1 MKKFVIILIIA
12 LLIVIFFG
20 CTKTKDNIPK
30 QAVAENLP
38 VTGILNVEIFDR
50 GSDGGRTLAHNN
62 AWTDWIKEKV
72 KNDLDIDI
80 TFVPV
85 GRWSEN
91 TDIVN
96 LMASSSA
103 PDLCYTYNYDMINDF
118 RDKGGILDL
127 APYIDTY
134 LPDLKK
140 LLGDDPSFPGKQLI
154 YREQDPKTQKIYSIC
169 SYRTA
174 IAQRNVFI
182 RKDWLDKLGMTIP
195 KDMGQFYQALKI
207 FRDRDP
213 GNVGKNRVVPIGVN
227 QDVRWGLADFINH
240 FLDPKLSER
249 DRWINSIADRAITI
263 PGYKRG
269 IQEMN
274 KWYNEGLIFKDFP
287 LMTTA
292 DDFYNQIKSGVVG
305 SFCQNWDF
313 IYRTDMNILVDLR
326 KNVPGA
332 DYIPINITNN
342 KEVMDKIGLRYFIP
356 SFSPNKDAALKYL
369 NWLAK
374 PENFNF
380 LQIGQEGIN
389 HKMVDGIPQTIA
401 TPPQHPWFMNS
412 PNNIDITIPMN
423 GVELGSDAQNAKV
436 LGLSYG
442 TISPDVISYA
452 YVTATTGARGPAVW
466 QATTK
471 VNQYSGDLREKADD
485 LISLA
490 ITAKPGEF
498 NRVWD
503 SGIKDWLKIGG
514 QEVLDEKNALYP
526 K

>member
-1 MKKFVIILIIA
+1 MKKIVIV
-12 LLIVIFFG
+12 LIVLSIAIIFG
-20 CTKTKDNIPK
+20 CKKTSTPK
-30 QAVAENLP
+30 QTAENLP
-38 VTGILNVEIFDR
+38 VTGKLNVEIFDR

-62 AWTDWIKEKV
+62 AWTNWIKEKV
-72 KNDLDIDI
+72 KQDLDIDV
-80 TFVPV
+80 TFVPI

-96 LMASSSA
+96 LMASGSA

-118 RDKGGILDL
+118 RDKGGIFDL
-127 APYIDTY
+127 APYIDSY

-154 YREQDPKTQKIYSIC
+154 YREQDSKTSKIYSVC
-169 SYRTA
+169 SYRTN
-174 IAQRNVFI
+174 IAQRNIFI

-213 GNVGKNRVVPIGVN
+213 GNVGKNRVVPLSVN
-227 QDVRWGLADFINH
+227 QDVRWGLADFINN
-240 FLDPKLSER
+240 FLDPKTTER
-249 DRWINSIADRAITI
+249 DRWVNFIADRNIML

-269 IQEMN
+269 VQEMN

-326 KNVPGA
+326 KNIPGA
-332 DYIPINITNN
+332 DYVPINITNN
-342 KEVMDKIGLRYFIP
+342 KEVMDKIGLRIFIP

-374 PENFNF
+374 PENYQF
-380 LQIGQEGIN
+380 LQIGNEGVN
-389 HKMVDGIPQTIA
+389 HKIVNGIPQTIA

-412 PNNIDITIPMN
+412 SNNVDITMPMN

-452 YVTATTGARGPAVW
+452 YITATTNTRGPAVW

-485 LISLA
+485 LLSLA
-490 ITAKPGEF
+490 ITAKAVEF
-498 NRVWD
+498 NRIWD
-503 SGIKDWLKIGG
+503 SGVKDWLKSGG
-514 QEVLDEKNALYP
+514 QEVLDERQALYP